1 MLVLAI
7 ETSCDETSCALVED
21 GRKILSNV
29 ISSQAR
35 LFEKYGGVVPE
46 IASRKHVELI
56 IPVIDEALSEAGKKL
71 SDIDAVAVTKGPGLV
86 GALLTGISAAKG
98 ISVSTG
104 VPLIGVNHLEG
115 HVASNYLAHNEL
127 KPPFICLLVSGG
139 HTHILEVKDYT
150 DIQVMGRSRD
160 DAAGE
165 AFDKVARAI
174 GFNYPGGPK
183 LDNAAKDG
191 NPDAYELPITRFGDN
206 PYDFS
211 FSGLKTA
218 VLNILNIHR
227 QKGEDINI
235 EDISA
240 SFQMT
245 VAKTLVRNTMEA
257 MEAKSISQL
266 AVAGGVA
273 ANSGLR
279 SEVAKACGT
288 RGFQSYFPPMSLC
301 TDNAAMIGSAAYFH
315 LINGESDDLSLDASP
330 SLRIGNPQNPVEN
343 M

>member
-7 ETSCDETSCALVED
+7 ETSCDETSCAVVEN
-21 GRKILSNV
+21 GRLIISNV
-29 ISSQAR
+29 ISSQAK

-56 IPVIDEALSEAGKKL
+56 IPVIEEALLRAGKKL

-86 GALLTGISAAKG
+86 GALLTGISVAKG
-98 ISVSTG
+98 IAVAIDA
-104 VPLIGVNHLEG
+104 PLIGVNHLEG
-115 HVASNYLAHNEL
+115 HIASNYLSHPDL

-139 HTHILEVKDYT
+139 HTHILEVIDYT
-150 DIQVMGRSRD
+150 NIRIMGRSRD

-174 GFNYPGGPK
+174 GFGYPGGPK
-183 LDNAAKDG
+183 LDQAAKEG
-191 NPDAYELPITRFGDN
+191 NPDAYELPVTRFKDN

-218 VLNILNIHR
+218 VLNILNNQK
-227 QKGEDINI
+227 QKGEKINI
-235 EDISA
+235 ADISA

-245 VAKTLVRNTMEA
+245 VAKTLVRNTMDA
-257 MEAKSISQL
+257 MEAEGIKQL

-279 SEVAKACGT
+279 REISAACDQ
-288 RGFQSYFPPMSLC
+288 RGFKSYFPPMILC
-301 TDNAAMIGSAAYFH
+301 TDNAAMIGAAAFYR
-315 LINGESDDLSLDASP
+315 LTNGESDDLSLDAQP
-330 SLRIGNPQNPVEN
+330 SLRIGNPQKSVEKK
-343 M
+343 

>member
-1 MLVLAI
+1 MLILAI
-7 ETSCDETSCALVED
+7 ETSCDETSCALIEN

-29 ISSQAR
+29 ISSQAE

-46 IASRKHVELI
+46 IASRKHVEYI
-56 IPVIDEALSEAGKKL
+56 VPVIEEALFKAGKKF

-98 ISVSTG
+98 IAAALDI
-104 VPLIGVNHLEG
+104 PLIGVNHLEG
-115 HVASNYLAHNEL
+115 HISSNYLAYHEL
-127 KPPFICLLVSGG
+127 EPPFMCLLVSGG
-139 HTHILEVKDYT
+139 HTHILEVRDYT
-150 DIQVMGRSRD
+150 DIRILGRTRD

-174 GFNYPGGPK
+174 GLGYPGGPK
-183 LDNAAKDG
+183 LDAAAAKG
-191 NPDAYELPITRFGDN
+191 NPNAYQLPVTRFKDN

-218 VLNILNIHR
+218 VLNIVNNQK
-227 QKGEDINI
+227 QKGEMVNI
-235 EDISA
+235 ADISA
-240 SFQMT
+240 SFQNT
-245 VAKTLVRNTMEA
+245 VAKTLVDKTIEA
-257 MEAKSISQL
+257 MEKESFSVL

-279 SEVAKACGT
+279 KEIAEACIK
-288 RGFQSYFPPMSLC
+288 RGFKSYFPPMVLC
-301 TDNAAMIGSAAYFH
+301 TDNAAMIGSAAYYR
-315 LINGESDDLSLDASP
+315 LINGDVDDYSLDAMP
-330 SLRIGNPQNPVEN
+330 SLRIGNPQKTVDN